1 MARVL
6 LTLGGLSGCMA
17 VVMAAIAAHALSDPD
32 TIRLVQTG
40 VQMQGWHAIMMI
52 ISALL
57 ATHLNKGG
65 VARKIALAA
74 GGAFFVGTV
83 LFCGDLYVLAL
94 QGISL
99 SPLAPIGGVT
109 LMLGWLGVATAGAVG
124 QSTSFTH

>member
-17 VVMAAIAAHALSDPD
+17 VAMAAIAAHALPDPD
-32 TIRLVQTG
+32 TIRLVQTA

-57 ATHLNKGG
+57 ATHLHTKAG
-65 VARKIALAA
+65 RKIALAA

-109 LMLGWLGVATAGAVG
+109 LMLGWFGVAAAGAIG
-124 QSTSFTH
+124 QNTSFTP